1 MSDRCEVPLKNAT
14 SDQIRDIL
22 KSARRIAVVG
32 HSDDP
37 ARDSYRIG
45 RYLAGQGYEVFPVNP
60 NVRSTPALKFYP
72 DLASVPGPI
81 DIVDIF
87 RRSSSRDG
95 PLHHGRASGDRRQ
108 LTLSRPG
115 GARRVETRPASLP
128 PGHDRIGRE
137 AAQDHRAAPKDVLLP
152 AGEHRDDD
160 QDHRRQDHPPD
171 AAPPERDDEAIAP
184 AALGGAG
191 VAD

>member
-1 MSDRCEVPLKNAT
+1 MTDRCESPLTNAT

-60 NVRSTPALKFYP
+60 PARSTPALRFYP

-87 RRSSSRDG
+87 RRPEAIPEIVDAAIRM
-95 PLHHGRASGDRRQ
+95 
-108 LTLSRPG
+108 
-115 GARRVETRPASLP
+115 GARAVWMQEGLV
-128 PGHDRIGRE
+128 HN
-137 AAQDHRAAPKDVLLP
+137 AAAEKARAAGLKVVMNRCMMKDHRAFLASRSIGP
-152 AGEHRDDD
+152 GTSRS
-160 QDHRRQDHPPD
+160 
-171 AAPPERDDEAIAP
+171 
-184 AALGGAG
+184 
-191 VAD
+191 